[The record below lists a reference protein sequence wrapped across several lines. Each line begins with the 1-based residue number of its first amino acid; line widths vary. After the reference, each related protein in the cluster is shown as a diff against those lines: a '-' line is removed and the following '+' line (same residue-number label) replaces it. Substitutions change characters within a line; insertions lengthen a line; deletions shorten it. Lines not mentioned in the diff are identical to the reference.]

1 MAIRRWTWL
10 LMPLLLAG
18 CNGTPLGD
26 QLSSSFSPGSGGTA
40 SSPAGGPAAS
50 APATGTAPSGSTAA
64 APTAAGPDRSSGQAL
79 PPGSAP
85 STTPPTATATPTT
98 PAATPAP
105 ARTTPATPPRVAAP
119 QPSTPAPYRVTIK
132 LPAADPSAPAEAVTR
147 ALRSAGLTFEVET
160 IERVPAPGG
169 NRAGTTPAPATR

>member
-10 LMPLLLAG
+10 LVPLLLAG

-26 QLSSSFSPGSGGTA
+26 QLSSSFSPGSAGPA
-40 SSPAGGPAAS
+40 SGGPAAS
-50 APATGTAPSGSTAA
+50 APANGGQGTPAASSAPP
-64 APTAAGPDRSSGQAL
+64 PTAAVPARPGGPVV
-79 PPGSAP
+79 PPGSAAP
-85 STTPPTATATPTT
+85 PTPPTAP
-98 PAATPAP
+98 PAAP
-105 ARTTPATPPRVAAP
+105 ARTTPATPPRPAAP

-160 IERVPAPGG
+160 IERVPSPGA
-169 NRAGTTPAPATR
+169 NRAGATPAPATR